1 MLLRPISGSAKNPV
15 RRGGTRKGAIDILI
29 DATVIDILIDTVSHV
44 NLCTKWFS
52 AYLCAYIQLFTLVC
66 SGQASRENCWR
77 NKRQLHQ
84 LFRQYV
90 RLRMRRRQLQ
100 QFLYVCVCV
109 SACLRPTL
117 LHLVVT
123 KCCALS
129 LFFYSL
135 TLCPCWLAERAQLLC
150 VCVCLFVCVNS
161 CSVRQVLGARLWFL
175 LLLLLC
181 KFACFCLIRSK
192 NRQSGIGE

>member
-15 RRGGTRKGAIDILI
+15 RRGGTRKGTIDILI

-66 SGQASRENCWR
+66 SGPASRENCWR

-135 TLCPCWLAERAQLLC
+135 TLCPCWLAERAQLC
-150 VCVCLFVCVNS
+150 VCVCLYVCTAALSAKSWGLVCGFCCCCCCANS
-161 CSVRQVLGARLWFL
+161 LVSA
-175 LLLLLC
+175 
-181 KFACFCLIRSK
+181 
-192 NRQSGIGE
+192 

>member
-1 MLLRPISGSAKNPV
+1 MRAFAPNLRKRQKTQCGVGQPKGCYRYLNWRYRYRYLNWHCV
-15 RRGGTRKGAIDILI
+15 TRYVMHE
-29 DATVIDILIDTVSHV
+29 VIF
-44 NLCTKWFS
+44 C
-52 AYLCAYIQLFTLVC
+52 YLYAYIQLFMLVC

-135 TLCPCWLAERAQLLC
+135 TLCPCWLAERAQLLR
-150 VCVCLFVCVNS
+150 VCVCLYVCTAALSAKSWGLVCGFCCCCCCANS
-161 CSVRQVLGARLWFL
+161 LVSA
-175 LLLLLC
+175 
-181 KFACFCLIRSK
+181 
-192 NRQSGIGE
+192 